1 MTEHSLSILCK
12 TLKRDEGVRL
22 KPYRDGVGKLSIGTG
37 RNLEDVG
44 ISEAENDYLLTNDI
58 KRIAAQLNAC
68 CPWWRAL
75 DVVRQRVLV
84 NMGFNLGIR
93 ALLIFHQTLEFIK
106 TGHYTQAATAML
118 DSRWAQQVGQRA
130 QRLSRAMQTG
140 VAPLF

>member
-44 ISEAENDYLLTNDI
+44 ISAAENDYLLTNDI
-58 KRIAAQLNAC
+58 RRIAAQLNVC
-68 CPWWRAL
+68 CPWWREL

-84 NMGFNLGIR
+84 NMGFNLGIGHLLTFHD
-93 ALLIFHQTLEFIK
+93 ALSAMQTHQYE
-106 TGHYTQAATAML
+106 QAATAML
-118 DSRWAQQVGQRA
+118 DSTWARQVGQRA
-130 QRLSRAMQTG
+130 QRLAQEMREG
-140 VAPLF
+140 V